1 MQGQLLFKGD
11 EGVMYTNEKLS
22 EYISDSIV
30 RVVPKRFSGIIRK
43 YIKMQKLEEIRLR
56 VNCPVELLFSDMDVL
71 LSQYNAITH
80 DETIEMLHAICMNS
94 VYSVEN
100 ELKLGFVTLPGGAR
114 VGISGKPVMDSGTV
128 IGLTSIQSFNIR
140 IPHVAKG
147 CAEPFVHL
155 FLRDGN
161 PISAIIASPPGRGK
175 TTFLRDVARCFSD
188 GVGIGRAYKT
198 ALADERNELSGSV
211 ESVPM
216 LDVGSRTDVMSLI
229 PKSLAMPMLIRSMS
243 PEIII
248 TDELMNDEDFNAAAS
263 AIGHGIGVIASVHSS
278 DLGAL
283 NRMEQIKN
291 MIEKGMAIS
300 TFLLKRNGNKIELW
314 DEEDN
319 ILCGT

>member
-1 MQGQLLFKGD
+1 
-11 EGVMYTNEKLS
+11 MYTNEKLK

-30 RVVPKRFSGIIRK
+30 RVIPGRFSGIIKK
-43 YIKMQKLEEIRLR
+43 YIQMQELEEIRFR
-56 VNCPVELLFSDMDVL
+56 INCPVELLFSDKDVL

-94 VYSVEN
+94 VYAVEN

-140 IPHVAKG
+140 IPHTAKG
-147 CAEPFVHL
+147 CAEPFVNL
-155 FLRDGN
+155 FLKDGS
-161 PISAIIASPPGRGK
+161 PISSIIASPPGGGK
-175 TTFLRDVARCFSD
+175 TTFLRDIARCFSD
-188 GVGIGRAYKT
+188 GVGIRRAYKT

-216 LDVGSRTDVMSLI
+216 LDVGIRTDVMSLI

-248 TDELMNDEDFNAAAS
+248 TDELMSDEDFHAVANAM
-263 AIGHGIGVIASVHSS
+263 GHGIHVIASVHSG

-283 NRMEQIKN
+283 KRMEQIKN
-291 MIEKGMAIS
+291 MFDRGMPMRLL
-300 TFLLKRNGNKIELW
+300 LLKRKGDKIELW

-319 ILCGT
+319 ILCGG